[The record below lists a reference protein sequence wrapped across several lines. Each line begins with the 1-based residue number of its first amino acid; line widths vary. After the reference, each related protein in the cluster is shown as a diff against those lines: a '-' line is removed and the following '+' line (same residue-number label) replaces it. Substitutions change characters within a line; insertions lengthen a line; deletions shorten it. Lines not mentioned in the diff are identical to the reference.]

1 MKKILFTALSAIT
14 IGSAFAQTPFL
25 TKTCYRGAFAPAPT
39 PMWTDSWTEWNPKN
53 AVYPAPT
60 ATINANI
67 TTNTTFS
74 TGTTYLLQGPIYV
87 TGNSILTIQP
97 GVVIRGS
104 SVIGGSGLFIT
115 TGSKL
120 IAIGTATSPIVFTSD
135 QPAGANSR
143 NPGDWGGVILLGLA
157 NNNNPSGINN
167 IEGITP
173 SPLTQYGGGTTPN
186 DNDNSGTLKYVR
198 IEFGGYIYAP
208 NKEINGLTMGAV
220 GRGTTI
226 DFVQCSFTNDDSFEW
241 FGGTVNC
248 KHLVAY
254 RGVDDDFD
262 TDNGF
267 SGSVQFCLGV
277 RDADLADPTYAL
289 ASGAS
294 TSEGFESDND
304 PNGTTTSPITTAIFS
319 NITDIG
325 PLRGV
330 VTATCHPGF
339 RRGARIRRNSSL
351 RIINSILMDHKTR
364 GIYIDGNL
372 SEVNA
377 AGTSTNT
384 LLFKN
389 NIVANYGQRATESQT
404 AVTAFN
410 GTINAWVK
418 AGANDT
424 LPFIGGTAS
433 NTILVSPYNFL
444 TPDYRPAPG
453 SLALSGASFT
463 DVVVVPATNTVAT
476 TVQASIPASVCI
488 GDGTVIANPAQFIA
502 SSTVSPDYCSLSWSV
517 SPGVSISSSTAVT
530 PSFTIST
537 VGTFSVYLTVST
549 ANGNTTVMNAITT
562 TTCTNV
568 GINKVN
574 SQLGSVSL
582 YPNPSNEMATLS
594 LNTQNEGVITV
605 SVYDITGH
613 LVATPVQNH
622 SLVNGENKFTIN
634 TSELNNGI
642 YFVTLNTSNGK
653 ETVKLIVNK

>member
-1 MKKILFTALSAIT
+1 MKKFLFTAATALTLAS
-14 IGSAFAQTPFL
+14 GFSQTPFL

-39 PMWTDSWTEWNPKN
+39 PMWTDTWTEWDPQTK
-53 AVYPAPT
+53 VYPAPT
-60 ATINANI
+60 VTITGNI
-67 TTNTTFS
+67 TANTTWT
-74 TGTTYLLQGPIYV
+74 TGQTILLSATCFV
-87 TGNSILTIQP
+87 KNNSVLTIQP
-97 GVVIRGS
+97 GVTILGDKAVTGA
-104 SVIGGSGLFIT
+104 GLFIT
-115 TGSKL
+115 TGSQL
-120 IAIGTATSPIVFTSD
+120 IANGTVTAPIVFTSN
-135 QPAGANSR
+135 QAPGQRAL
-143 NPGDWGGVILLGLA
+143 GDWGGVILLGLA
-157 NNNNPSGINN
+157 TNNSPAGTGTLTNAAGTNY
-167 IEGITP
+167 IEGLPI
-173 SPLTQYGGGTTPN
+173 SADTQYGGSN
-186 DNDNSGTLKYVR
+186 DNDNSGSLKYVR
-198 IEFGGYIYAP
+198 IEFGGYVYQP
-208 NKEINGLTMGAV
+208 NKEINGLTFGAV

-226 DFVQCSFTNDDSFEW
+226 DNIQVSYSNDDAFEW

-254 RGVDDDFD
+254 RSLDDDFD

-267 SGSVQFCLGV
+267 SGNVQFCLGV
-277 RDADLADPTYAL
+277 RDPQISDNPTI
-289 ASGAS
+289 S

-304 PNGTTTSPITTAIFS
+304 PNGTTSSPNTAAIFS
-319 NITDIG
+319 NVTDIG

-330 VTATCHPGF
+330 ATATYASGF

-351 RIINSILMDHKTR
+351 KIINSILMDHATR
-364 GIYIDGNL
+364 GVYIDGTL
-372 SEVNA
+372 SENNA

-410 GTINAWVK
+410 ATINAWVK
-418 AGANDT
+418 AGNDT
-424 LPFIGGTAS
+424 LPFISG
-433 NTILVSPYNFL
+433 NPNVILANPYSYF
-444 TPDYRPAPG
+444 TPDYRPAAG
-453 SLALSGASFT
+453 SKALSGASFT
-463 DVVVVPATNTVAT
+463 DVPVAPQTSTLAT
-476 TVQASIPASVCI
+476 TVLASIPASVCI
-488 GDGTVIANPAQFIA
+488 GSGTVVASPAQFIA

-517 SPGVSISSSTAVT
+517 SPGVSISSTNAVT

-537 VGTFSVYLTVST
+537 LGTFSVYLTVST

-582 YPNPSNEMATLS
+582 YPNPSNEMATLT
-594 LNTQNEGVITV
+594 LNTQNEGVINV
-605 SVYDITGH
+605 SVYDITGN

-634 TSELNNGI
+634 TAELNNGI